1 MAKKTEKTIH
11 ICSECIGE
19 FDGKDLF
26 EVLVESK
33 LGSTCNYYT
42 NFCEKCIK
50 KLNYT
55 DFVPFHKSRVKAPK
69 EKDTEKTKNDTT
81 AKTKKGTTTKAKK
94 CTTVKAKT
102 DTTKKK

>member
-1 MAKKTEKTIH
+1 MAKKTEKTTH

-33 LGSTCNYYT
+33 LGPTCNYYT

-55 DFVPFHKSRVKAPK
+55 DYVPFHKSRVKAIK
-69 EKDTEKTKNDTT
+69 EKDTTKTKNDTT
-81 AKTKKGTTTKAKK
+81 EKTKKATTAKAKKSTTTKAKK
-94 CTTVKAKT
+94 STE
-102 DTTKKK
+102 KKK